1 MIYVFLFYGLSF
13 IALGLVIGLQA
24 RSPVPALP
32 RAALWFLA
40 AFGFLHGAHEW
51 VEMADLCR
59 TGGSAHNGDP
69 VLLLGDVVLAAASF
83 ACLLQY
89 AVEALIKLDNWP
101 RWLRAAPGGIFLLLA
116 AIFVALEL
124 PSGAIAG
131 PEGHSIGQALSRYF
145 LGFPGALLAAYSLF
159 VARKRQTE
167 VTAHRLKAYLAG
179 GALAF
184 TAYALFTG
192 IVVPPAP
199 FPPASLVNS
208 EGFLA
213 VVHVPVEVFRGICA
227 ALIAAFLSEAFVI
240 ETARFRWRAEQLRDE
255 SIMAMAHDL
264 RSPVTTI
271 NLNAGLLQRMSP
283 LEHNGEGERRLLGN
297 ILASARTINWMVD
310 NLLEASRLEFKVS
323 SLKRERMDL
332 RRLVYDVA
340 DRARELAKGHQI
352 KVTAPD
358 SVPPVE
364 ADPNQIER
372 LLSNLLSNAAK
383 YSFSGMDILIEV
395 EPRPAEVVVSITN
408 YGPGISAEEQR
419 RLFTRFY
426 RTGSAEAAGAP
437 GLGLGLYVA
446 KGIVEAHS
454 GRIWVESE
462 VNRYA
467 TFRFT
472 LPRASA

>member
-1 MIYVFLFYGLSF
+1 
-13 IALGLVIGLQA
+13 
-24 RSPVPALP
+24 
-32 RAALWFLA
+32 
-40 AFGFLHGAHEW
+40 
-51 VEMADLCR
+51 
-59 TGGSAHNGDP
+59 
-69 VLLLGDVVLAAASF
+69 
-83 ACLLQY
+83 
-89 AVEALIKLDNWP
+89 
-101 RWLRAAPGGIFLLLA
+101 
-116 AIFVALEL
+116 
-124 PSGAIAG
+124 
-131 PEGHSIGQALSRYF
+131 
-145 LGFPGALLAAYSLF
+145 
-159 VARKRQTE
+159 
-167 VTAHRLKAYLAG
+167 
-179 GALAF
+179 
-184 TAYALFTG
+184 
-192 IVVPPAP
+192 
-199 FPPASLVNS
+199 
-208 EGFLA
+208 
-213 VVHVPVEVFRGICA
+213 
-227 ALIAAFLSEAFVI
+227 
-240 ETARFRWRAEQLRDE
+240 
-255 SIMAMAHDL
+255 
-264 RSPVTTI
+264 
-271 NLNAGLLQRMSP
+271 
-283 LEHNGEGERRLLGN
+283 
-297 ILASARTINWMVD
+297 
-310 NLLEASRLEFKVS
+310 
-323 SLKRERMDL
+323 MDL